1 MASGSIFDNDL
12 LFTQHKHS
20 GCMANKGLMAAHK
33 QQNDCERGKRLH
45 LTHLVVRHSTN
56 QRTVS
61 YCLILPLLETI
72 TLFSYAE
79 KSKVVR

>member
-45 LTHLVVRHSTN
+45 LSRTSLNQPTDRELLPNSTVIRN
-56 QRTVS
+56 YYV
-61 YCLILPLLETI
+61 ILL
-72 TLFSYAE
+72 
-79 KSKVVR
+79 R